1 MPERKKEYIV
11 EEPSKG
17 FFGGYR
23 EKARIREK

>member
-1 MPERKKEYIV
+1 MPKKEYIV

-17 FFGGYR
+17 LFGGYR